1 MWVGSLGVIDSCEE
15 LRVAWLLLLIA
26 DRVEGWRVIA
36 LKLVAG
42 LLNLQIY
49 ARVQRRL
56 IQLAQLLYRHLCLG
70 GWSGE
75 EYHCWKY
82 ILCSEF
88 RVNNNSVCWTQ

>member
-1 MWVGSLGVIDSCEE
+1 MGSSRVIDSAEE
-15 LRVAWLLLLIA
+15 LRVAWLLLLLIA

-36 LKLVAG
+36 LKLVPG